1 MAKLYSI
8 FANLQEIH
16 SSLDREFSFWKGLD
30 ENEKFCRKNG
40 IFSDTFDLGEFL
52 DALQSKGQL

>member
-16 SSLDREFSFWKGLD
+16 SSLDTEFSFSKGFD
-30 ENEKFCRKNG
+30 ENEKMSWKNG
-40 IFSDTFDLGEFL
+40 LSDIFDLGEFL
-52 DALQSKGQL
+52 DALQNKGQL